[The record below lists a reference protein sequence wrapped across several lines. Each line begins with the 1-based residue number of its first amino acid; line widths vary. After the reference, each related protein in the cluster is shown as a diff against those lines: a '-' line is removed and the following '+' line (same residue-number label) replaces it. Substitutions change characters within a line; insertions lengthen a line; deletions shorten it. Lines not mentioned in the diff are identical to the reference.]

1 MKRIRLSKEEKEVF
15 RMVSKF
21 GGECPSTY
29 PAHVFNA
36 YIRSLERKGLVK
48 AHFVRGGRVVWRAK
62 LTEEGKHYIC
72 SNPNLANPIDIKMVV
87 FSFL

>member
-36 YIRSLERKGLVK
+36 CISSLERKGLVK
-48 AHFVRGGRVVWRAK
+48 AHFVRGGR
-62 LTEEGKHYIC
+62 LYGEQ
-72 SNPNLANPIDIKMVV
+72 NLQRKANTIYAQI
-87 FSFL
+87 LI